1 MHFDPSSTNAFFTV
15 NATNNE
21 EPISSVFSYGYSF
34 DYKGQYSIVN
44 LQGETVDMG
53 VAHGDDLQYVFAG
66 LWGSELTMSA
76 SDNKFISNVWTP
88 LLTRYIFT

>member
-1 MHFDPSSTNAFFTV
+1 MSF
-15 NATNNE
+15 
-21 EPISSVFSYGYSF
+21 VFSYGYSF

-66 LWGSELTMSA
+66 IWGSELTMSA
-76 SDNKFISNVWTP
+76 SDNKFIANVWTP
-88 LLTRYIFT
+88 LLTRYILHMKSPLLCLAYSMLLLH